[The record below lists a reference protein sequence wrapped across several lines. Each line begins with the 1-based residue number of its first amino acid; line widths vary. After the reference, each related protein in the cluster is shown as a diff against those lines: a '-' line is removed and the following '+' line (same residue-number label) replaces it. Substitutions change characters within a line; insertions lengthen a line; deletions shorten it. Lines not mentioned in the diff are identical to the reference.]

1 MDSKQQTV
9 VILTVGKSDNGKRAT
24 LAFSCAMSALAI
36 DQDAVVFLT
45 SDGAV
50 WGYQGSAEGTVT
62 QGFPPLQ
69 ELIEQF
75 REAGG
80 RLLMCSVCHRT
91 CSSGGIADLPS
102 SSLIDGA
109 EIAGFA
115 TVLELAAQGVCVTF

>member
-1 MDSKQQTV
+1 MDSKQQSV

-24 LAFSCAMSALAI
+24 LAFSCGLSALAI
-36 DQDAVVFLT
+36 DQGATIFLT

-75 REAGG
+75 LEAGG
-80 RLLMCSVCHRT
+80 RLLICSVCHRT
-91 CSSGGIADLPS
+91 CSSGGLTDVPS
-102 SSLIDGA
+102 TSVIDGA
-109 EIAGFA
+109 EVAGFA
-115 TVLELAAQGVCVTF
+115 TVLELAARGVCVTF